1 MVDPSMNTRTKS
13 HKLIPLG
20 AIAKIKARKLK
31 KSASNSSL
39 TSQVDIRS
47 VSREVMSA
55 SNSEPASFV
64 EASPGPAPSLQIS
77 IDEFEDSEEEDEE
90 DYKRG
95 GYHPVKIGEVFNQR
109 YTVIKKLGWGHFST
123 VWLAQ
128 DATNSDYVALKII
141 KSADHYTEAAL
152 DEIKLLEK
160 VNSVAHEDQSSD
172 PRVVLLVDHFRV
184 EGPHGAHVA
193 MVFELLGANLLRLI
207 RITNHKGL
215 PLNLVRSIA
224 RQTLQGLDLLHRQAG
239 IIHTDLKPENIL
251 LCLSPEH
258 VNAMVEKSGGS
269 SSNSAFDLSDALSS
283 VGLRSPKAPSPAR
296 TASVL
301 DLDGESVQ
309 VKIADLGNACWVNRH
324 FTNDIQTRQY
334 RAPEVILGHP
344 YDTSVDIW
352 SAACIIF
359 ELITGDYL
367 FYPRSGRKYDRNE
380 DHIALMIE
388 LLGEPPKS
396 YCLGGKYSREIF
408 NRAGELR
415 HIRSLDFWNLEDV
428 LLEKYEM
435 PKEEA
440 RSLADFLLPMLEFIP
455 KRRTTALES
464 LKHPWLQLK

>member
-1 MVDPSMNTRTKS
+1 M
-13 HKLIPLG
+13 LIFAG

-31 KSASNSSL
+31 KSASTTSLSSH
-39 TSQVDIRS
+39 VDIKN
-47 VSREVMSA
+47 VSRDALSL
-55 SNSEPASFV
+55 NSDPASFV
-64 EASPGPAPSLQIS
+64 EASGPAPSLQIS
-77 IDEFEDSEEEDEE
+77 IDELQDSESEGEE

-95 GYHPVKIGEVFNQR
+95 GYHPVKIGEVFNKR
-109 YTVIKKLGWGHFST
+109 YTVMKKLGWGHFST
-123 VWLAQ
+123 VWLAR
-128 DATNSDYVALKII
+128 DTETKEYVALKII

-160 VNSVAHEDQSSD
+160 VNSVAKEDPSSD
-172 PRVVLLVDHFRV
+172 PRVVLLLDHFRV
-184 EGPHGAHVA
+184 EGPNGSHIA
-193 MVFELLGANLLRLI
+193 MIFELLGANLLRLI
-207 RITNHKGL
+207 RKTNHKGL
-215 PLNLVRSIA
+215 PLDLVRTMA
-224 RQTLQGLDLLHRQAG
+224 RQILEGLDLLHRQAG

-251 LCLSPEH
+251 LCLTPGH
-258 VNAMVEKSGGS
+258 IAALVEKSGGS
-269 SSNSAFDLSDALSS
+269 SGSTFDLSDALSS
-283 VGLRSPKAPSPAR
+283 VGLRSPKATS
-296 TASVL
+296 TASASSIV
-301 DLDGESVQ
+301 DIDGHNVQ
-309 VKIADLGNACWVNRH
+309 VKLADLGNACWVNRH

-334 RAPEVILGHP
+334 RSPEVILGHP

-359 ELITGDYL
+359 ELVTGDYL

-396 YCLGGKYSREIF
+396 YCIGGKYSREIF

-428 LLEKYEM
+428 LLDKYEM
-435 PKEEA
+435 PREEA
-440 RSLADFLLPMLEFIP
+440 KSLADFLLPMLEFLP